1 MTLHRKGDSAMFLSD
16 RVVGMSHWATVRF
29 IEANDLW
36 DEVVDL
42 EVDCMGTVTA
52 VIH

>member
-1 MTLHRKGDSAMFLSD
+1 MALHRKGD
-16 RVVGMSHWATVRF
+16 RVMYRTDCLVGKSHREAVRW

-42 EVDCMGTVTA
+42 ITDCYGI
-52 VIH
+52 VIKVVH

>member
-1 MTLHRKGDSAMFLSD
+1 MALHRKGDRGMYRTDCL
-16 RVVGMSHWATVRF
+16 VGKSHWAAVRW

-42 EVDCMGTVTA
+42 ITDANGIVIK